1 MKLLLAAV
9 LTLALAAPA
18 SAAPGPVVQQCARCG
33 DGDSWKD
40 TGGREYRLGL
50 VNAPETDECFG
61 TQATARR
68 RALLIGGFR
77 ADVYQRD
84 VHGRGVA
91 VVLTRSGRNLNRA
104 LAQEG
109 MVDDRYLRRYRSENP
124 ALARQLDGDF
134 AAAKRAR
141 RGLWGACR

>member
-18 SAAPGPVVQQCARCG
+18 AAAGPVVQQCARCG

-61 TQATARR
+61 AQATARR
-68 RALLIGGFR
+68 RALLTGGFR

-84 VHGRGVA
+84 GYGRSVA
-91 VVLTRSGRNLNRA
+91 VVLTRSGHNVNRV

-109 MVDDRYLRRYRSENP
+109 LVDDRYLRRYRSEHP
-124 ALARQLDGDF
+124 TLARQLDGDF
-134 AAAKRAR
+134 AAAKRAG